1 MANQYYDVRVD
12 VAKSDVF
19 DSGLRF
25 TQGDSKV
32 IFLRIAVMNNGA
44 KFDASNTTPSVN
56 FVKPDGTYVV
66 GTPVESDDVW
76 VYQFV
81 GNELQAAGKVLCDIK
96 FTYSSGRISS
106 GKFAFFVEKDT
117 TIPGAAASQN
127 YIIPMDQALAE
138 MMNYKNLGK
147 SVAEAAEE
155 SASAAAD
162 SAAAAK
168 ESEESAAAI
177 VGIGIATTT
186 TPGIVKPDGTSI
198 TVGSDGTI
206 SSTGGSFTQ
215 QQSDWNQSDNTKV
228 DYIKNKP
235 TIPAAQIQSDWSQ
248 SDTSAKDFIKNKPTI
263 PSAQI
268 QSDWNQSNTSA
279 KDYIKNKP
287 TIPSAAKNGQLTIQQ
302 NGTNVQTFTA
312 DQDSNVVANITTD
325 IWSSS
330 AQVDSNNQVTFD
342 NLDNSYG
349 YDLYCDDKLIGV
361 TAMNK
366 TSGTNT
372 GIKIVFTVTGAAQG
386 DTCYLRILR

>member
-186 TPGIVKPDGTSI
+186 TAGIVKPDGTSI
-198 TVGSDGTI
+198 TVDNDGTI
-206 SSTGGSFTQ
+206 HSQGGAAQVQSDWNQADADEPDYIKNKPTIPAAQ
-215 QQSDWNQSDNTKV
+215 IQSDWNQSDTSAK
-228 DYIKNKP
+228 DFIKNKP

-248 SDTSAKDFIKNKPTI
+248 SNA
-263 PSAQI
+263 
-268 QSDWNQSNTSA
+268 SA

-287 TIPSAAKNGQLTIQQ
+287 PIPAAAKNGQLTIQQ

-361 TAMNK
+361 TAMAK

-372 GIKIVFTVTGAAQG
+372 GIKLVFTVTGAAQG

>member
-66 GTPVESDDVW
+66 GAPVESDDVW

-138 MMNYKNLGK
+138 MMNYKNLGQ
-147 SVAEAAEE
+147 SVAEAAEA

-177 VGIGIATTT
+177 VGIGIATTSRA
-186 TPGIVKPDGTSI
+186 GIVKPDGTTI
-198 TVGSDGTI
+198 TVTNDGTI
-206 SSTGGSFTQ
+206 SSVGGSFTQ
-215 QQSDWNQSDNTKV
+215 QQSDWEQSDNTKV

-248 SDTSAKDFIKNKPTI
+248 SDDSQKDFIKNKPTI
-263 PSAQI
+263 PAAQI
-268 QSDWNQSNTSA
+268 QSDWAQTNTSA

-287 TIPSAAKNGQLTIQQ
+287 AVPYKTAA
-302 NGTNVQTFTA
+302 V
-312 DQDSNVVANITTD
+312 S
-325 IWSSS
+325 
-330 AQVDSNNQVTFD
+330 
-342 NLDNSYG
+342 
-349 YDLYCDDKLIGV
+349 
-361 TAMNK
+361 
-366 TSGTNT
+366 
-372 GIKIVFTVTGAAQG
+372 AAQG
-386 DTCYLRILR
+386 ATSVTISDAKITTTSVIDIYAQNTSGDEVHYLTKTLSSGQLALTFDALAEATSFILVIM

>member
-12 VAKSDVF
+12 VTKSDVF

-186 TPGIVKPDGTSI
+186 TAGIVKPDGTSI
-198 TVGSDGTI
+198 TVASDGTI
-206 SSTGGSFTQ
+206 SAEGGAAQ
-215 QQSDWNQSDNTKV
+215 VQSDWNQTDTDEP

-235 TIPAAQIQSDWSQ
+235 TIPAAQIQSDWNQ
-248 SDTSAKDFIKNKPTI
+248 SDDSKNDYIKNKPTI
-263 PSAQI
+263 PAAQI
-268 QSDWNQSNTSA
+268 QSDWAQTNTSA

-287 TIPSAAKNGQLTIQQ
+287 AVPYKTAA
-302 NGTNVQTFTA
+302 V
-312 DQDSNVVANITTD
+312 S
-325 IWSSS
+325 
-330 AQVDSNNQVTFD
+330 
-342 NLDNSYG
+342 
-349 YDLYCDDKLIGV
+349 
-361 TAMNK
+361 
-366 TSGTNT
+366 
-372 GIKIVFTVTGAAQG
+372 AAQG
-386 DTCYLRILR
+386 ATSVTISNEKITTTSVIDIYAQNTSGDEVHYLTKTLSSGQLVLTFDALAEATSFILVIM

>member
-235 TIPAAQIQSDWSQ
+235 TIPAAQIQSDWNQ
-248 SDTSAKDFIKNKPTI
+248 SDNSKKDFIKNKPDLSKKLDGKVFGT
-263 PSAQI
+263 STS
-268 QSDWNQSNTSA
+268 SDGET
-279 KDYIKNKP
+279 
-287 TIPSAAKNGQLTIQQ
+287 
-302 NGTNVQTFTA
+302 
-312 DQDSNVVANITTD
+312 
-325 IWSSS
+325 
-330 AQVDSNNQVTFD
+330 VTFSGID
-342 NLDNSYG
+342 ITKSYLPQAILPNNYDGPPVVLSNIEITNNSGSPLVYSVT
-349 YDLYCDDKLIGV
+349 YTLVNASVNQQFELLEIG
-361 TAMNK
+361 
-366 TSGTNT
+366 
-372 GIKIVFTVTGAAQG
+372 
-386 DTCYLRILR
+386 